1 MSLRKKTIQ
10 YAAAAVFVS
19 IAIIA
24 ASFVI
29 GIPAPSFLTTSSSA
43 QAGQSATLAIRLT
56 DPPQVPGGTT
66 SLNLTYSSLSLL
78 VGEPTGTPGQLD
90 TKSVAVNASGGSAT
104 LDLLKLQNV
113 SQTIATASLP
123 SGSTLY
129 SVTFTV
135 TGINID
141 VNGTVSAVS
150 LATGGSDFTVTIA
163 QPRAFG
169 TGDFALLQL
178 NPVVV
183 STSTGYQLI
192 PSSIGVMR
200 HGEGVDEHVGDR
212 HQMSN
217 EDNHDLEHARGNVTA
232 SLVALSVSGNV
243 TTVTV
248 ELSNVGNVSVRLNAI
263 GLHGNFTALGS
274 FCGNSDSGNGY
285 TPMREGDSVN
295 TTNSMGSHCEPP
307 FHMDQ
312 VVFIPVSPSSSST
325 STTTTAGCTA
335 GQMRLVNGEM
345 DVDHLGLTL
354 NAGQCVRLTFV
365 GEISFGMSHFDLVP
379 STSSGQTYILHAIAS
394 NGANEAFSC
403 VLPLGANSCTALPQ
417 QSEQD

>member
-1 MSLRKKTIQ
+1 M
-10 YAAAAVFVS
+10 
-19 IAIIA
+19 
-24 ASFVI
+24 
-29 GIPAPSFLTTSSSA
+29 
-43 QAGQSATLAIRLT
+43 AIRLT
-56 DPPQVPGGTT
+56 DPPQVPMGTS

-78 VGEPTGTPGQLD
+78 VGEPTGTPGQLNA
-90 TKSVAVNASGGSAT
+90 KSVAVNASGGSAT

-129 SVTFTV
+129 CVTFTV
-135 TGINID
+135 TGIKID
-141 VNGTVSAVS
+141 VNGNVSSVS

-183 STSTGYQLI
+183 NTPTGYQLI
-192 PSSIGVMR
+192 TSSVGVMR
-200 HGEGVDEHVGDR
+200 HGEGGDHVGDR

-217 EDNHDLEHARGNVTA
+217 EDNQDLEHVRGNVTA
-232 SLVALSVSGNV
+232 SLVALSVSANV

-248 ELSNVGNVSVRLNAI
+248 ELRNVGNVSVRLNAI
-263 GLHGNFTALGS
+263 GLHGNFTALGN
-274 FCGNSDSGNGY
+274 FCGSGNSSSGY
-285 TPMREGDSVN
+285 VPMHEDDSNN
-295 TTNSMGSHCEPP
+295 TTGRHCEPP

-312 VVFIPVSPSSSST
+312 VVFVPVTQNSTST
-325 STTTTAGCTA
+325 STTTTIANCTA
-335 GQMRLVNGEM
+335 GQMSLVNGEM
-345 DVDHLGLTL
+345 DFEHRGLTL
-354 NAGQCVRLTFV
+354 SAGQCVRFTFV
-365 GEISFGMSHFDLVP
+365 GEISFGMSHFYLIP
-379 STSSGQTYILHAIAS
+379 STSAGQTYILHPIAS

-403 VLPLGANSCTALPQ
+403 VLPLGSNSCTALPQ